1 VSQVLYLSRAP
12 HDTGLHVDFPQ
23 NIPIWDIL
31 QHILPWGGEM
41 RTTHSQA
48 YRDFSSQLRQARKE
62 AGLTQIEVA
71 RLLGRPQSFVSKC
84 ESGERRVDVTELA
97 KFAGA
102 YSKPLD
108 FFIKPNK

>member
-1 VSQVLYLSRAP
+1 
-12 HDTGLHVDFPQ
+12 
-23 NIPIWDIL
+23 
-31 QHILPWGGEM
+31 M

-62 AGLTQIEVA
+62 AGLTHIEVA